1 MNSSGKAAPES
12 TPNSAVVV
20 ALELLFLLLIIATLR
35 LVFSPSSTG
44 ATTVVMVWLLLTLAS
59 YLVGEFE
66 SATRINYGL
75 TTRTQAAFALTFVAY
90 GIVHHLWSWCEELT
104 IAFWLAFWTYLTFI
118 APLVGILIRRLFPQ
132 PVLLVTDFNQD
143 KRELL
148 RWWGLDC
155 AETIPI
161 DALPE
166 WLHENAEPVGR
177 VSRFQLIVVDTTDLR
192 TEQLVSTLAPRYFID
207 FIGIRAFRMSAYL
220 LGPHPRL
227 LGPFAHEGI
236 ARRLKRL
243 IDIFISATA
252 LLVLAPLMLLIA
264 LLIKL
269 TSPGPVF
276 YRHRRLGRNMRP
288 FAVLKFRT
296 MFVDADR
303 RLEQILASDPEKRA
317 EFEKTFKLKNDPRVT
332 SIGRILRRTSLD
344 ELPQLLNV
352 LAGEMSLV
360 GPRPIVE
367 KEIQYYQDY
376 SLLLFRVPPGLTGL
390 WQVSG
395 RTDTTYEERV
405 KLDTRYVREWTLWG
419 DLLIIIRTVPAV
431 LARKGAY

>member
-1 MNSSGKAAPES
+1 MNPDGKNPAEPAPGGAAV
-12 TPNSAVVV
+12 A
-20 ALELLFLLLIIATLR
+20 ALELLFLLLVIAILR
-35 LVFSPSSTG
+35 LVFSPNSTG
-44 ATTVVMVWLLLTLAS
+44 ATTVIMVWLLLALAS

-66 SATRINYGL
+66 SPTRINYGL

-90 GIVHHLWSWCEELT
+90 GIVQHLWSWCEELT
-104 IAFWLAFWTYLTFI
+104 ITFWLAFWTYLTFL
-118 APLVGILIRRLFPQ
+118 APLVGILIRRMFPQ
-132 PVLLVTDFNQD
+132 PVLFVTDFNQD
-143 KRELL
+143 KKGLL
-148 RWWGLDC
+148 RWWGFDC
-155 AETIPI
+155 AELIPI
-161 DALPE
+161 DALSE
-166 WLHENAEPVGR
+166 WLHANAEPVGR
-177 VSRFQLIVVDTTDLR
+177 VSRYPVILIDTTDLR

-207 FIGIRAFRMSAYL
+207 FIGIRVFKMSAYL

-252 LLVLAPLMLLIA
+252 LLLFSPLMLLIA

-296 MFVDADR
+296 MYADADR
-303 RLEQILASDPEKRA
+303 RLEEILARDPEKRA
-317 EFEKTFKLKNDPRVT
+317 EFEKTFKLKDDPRVT
-332 SIGRILRRTSLD
+332 PLGRILRRTSLD
-344 ELPQLLNV
+344 ELPQLLNI

-367 KEIQYYQDY
+367 KEIQYYLDY

-395 RTDTTYEERV
+395 RTDTSYEERV
-405 KLDTRYVREWTLWG
+405 RLDTRYVREWTLWG
-419 DLLIIIRTVPAV
+419 DLLIILRTVPVV